1 MLTKV
6 EIKNINSIVEATI
19 DFTKCKY
26 QYKDNMV
33 YNNKVVSPVAFYG
46 TNGSGKSSFLTAI
59 SQLITLLTSEPT
71 QIHPFIPHF
80 RSEKVEEVKEHEGKE
95 QKVNMIT
102 EETSSIRLFFELNKD
117 LFEYFIETSIQG
129 FINNEILI
137 KNSEELFKREKD
149 NYYYQGKSIEVVSKM
164 FPTLRALDID
174 KNDESIHLCYDYLSN
189 IGFIDAAKRQFQLK
203 IAQQK
208 SYYDIIVEKSNAT
221 KEILS
226 KYKEFPLYDVQSSIN
241 ELGEKQI
248 VAIINHNSGE
258 LVLPWSLVSS
268 GMKNQS
274 MLLSAVLSI
283 PENGVLVVDE
293 LDDALHPI
301 TILDFISAVKEKN
314 IQLIFSSHNTFILQS
329 LRPDQ
334 IFFANWENGFSK
346 YKRLSEIYPNI
357 REINNIEKM
366 YLSNLFEEDIKK

>member
-189 IGFIDAAKRQFQLK
+189 IGFFDAAKRQFQLK

-208 SYYDIIVEKSNAT
+208 SYYDIIVEKSNET

-226 KYKEFPLYDVQSSIN
+226 KYKEFPLYDVHSSMN